1 MAARSKSCNL
11 YFKIPTKIPLLQNI
25 ASRHLSSIMRAL
37 WQPIHIMQRRLI
49 LTSHSL
55 LVASSLLSLLIGALV
70 LVFLVLL
77 LVVSTISVLVGYLS
91 LLPPLCAFCWFI
103 KLTIDQ
109 INRDL
114 LLFTDRILKVL
125 HVMAPTFFAVFVLLV
140 LLGTG
145 VVTETQLK
153 SLSALKWFL
162 PGFMSDALGVINDYK
177 F

>member
-1 MAARSKSCNL
+1 M
-11 YFKIPTKIPLLQNI
+11 
-25 ASRHLSSIMRAL
+25 
-37 WQPIHIMQRRLI
+37 
-49 LTSHSL
+49 
-55 LVASSLLSLLIGALV
+55 
-70 LVFLVLL
+70 LL